1 MQISPFVDFILLL
14 AWWIRKGSGVVPI
27 AMKTTNPPFWI
38 VHMIYALTLLSICS
52 YIAKRENQLLWPYLT
67 LLCNWWWCIGKKY
80 QQFGRIGYICYVL
93 CISQKARSFNSIH
106 CFSFL
111 YQLKYSEHFISY
123 QYMLA
128 NAVSVELNRST
139 TMYYQT
145 RTYIRYLSII
155 LLDCDMW
162 YIIVH
167 KYTST
172 LPSSMN
178 N

>member
-1 MQISPFVDFILLL
+1 MYTYLQSSTQCGYLHIISIWIPTKVAVQISPFVNFILLL
-14 AWWIRKGSGVVPI
+14 AWSIRKGSGVVPI

-106 CFSFL
+106 SISFL
-111 YQLKYSEHFISY
+111 YELKYSEHFISY

-128 NAVSVELNRST
+128 NAVCKCRIESI
-139 TMYYQT
+139 YY
-145 RTYIRYLSII
+145 
-155 LLDCDMW
+155 
-162 YIIVH
+162 
-167 KYTST
+167 
-172 LPSSMN
+172 
-178 N
+178 